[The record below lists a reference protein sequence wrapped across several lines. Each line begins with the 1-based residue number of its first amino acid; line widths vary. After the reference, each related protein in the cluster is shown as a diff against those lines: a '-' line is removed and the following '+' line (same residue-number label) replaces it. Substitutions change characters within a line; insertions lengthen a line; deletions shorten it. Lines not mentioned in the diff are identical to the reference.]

1 MILYQLLVSLYSFKV
16 RLALRLKGLDLD
28 LREPPGGTYRSP
40 EFRAI
45 NPAGTVPALA
55 DDGFWLCESDAIIE
69 YLDELRPD
77 LAWRSRDPQTRAR
90 DRMLSRWID
99 LRLEASLRLLFP
111 HVAPAT
117 RGAAAVQQADSR
129 IAAALALI
137 ESGLDVAGPHA
148 AGASPGLADCG
159 LAAACVWLEALRAPL
174 ALSAASGPRARRA
187 FQAMNADPRVSG
199 EMTEYAG
206 LVEDWVRS
214 KL

>member
-1 MILYQLLVSLYSFKV
+1 MILYQLPVSLYSFKV

-45 NPAGTVPALA
+45 NPAGTIPALA
-55 DDGFWLCESDAIIE
+55 EDGFWLCESDAIIE

-77 LAWRSRDPQTRAR
+77 LTWRSRDPQTRAR

-99 LRLEASLRLLFP
+99 LRLEASVRLLFP
-111 HVAPAT
+111 HVAQAT
-117 RGAAAVQQADSR
+117 RDAAAVQEADSR

-137 ESGLDVAGPHA
+137 ESGLDAAGPHA

-159 LAAACVWLEALRAPL
+159 LTAACVWLEALRAPL
-174 ALSAASGPRARRA
+174 ALSAAPGPRARRV
-187 FQAMNADPRVSG
+187 FHAMESDPRVG
-199 EMTEYAG
+199 AEIVDYERMVG
-206 LVEDWVRS
+206 DWARA